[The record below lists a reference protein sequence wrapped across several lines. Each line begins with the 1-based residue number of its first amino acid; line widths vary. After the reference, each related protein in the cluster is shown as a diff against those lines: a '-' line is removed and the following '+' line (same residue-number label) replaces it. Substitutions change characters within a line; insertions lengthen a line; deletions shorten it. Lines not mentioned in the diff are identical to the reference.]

1 MPFYHL
7 DTDKCKKDGICS
19 AVCVTG
25 IIKNDENRVPYV
37 EEKNAVKCIS
47 CGLCV
52 AYCPHE
58 ACFVENLDP
67 EQFSF
72 VDRTKLPTEEQVDL
86 LIKTRRSVRNF
97 RKDSV
102 SDEILNKIM
111 DNVRYA
117 PSAKNTHNNRW
128 IIVKNKEDVDKIGKF
143 VADYFLEL
151 SKIVKDAN
159 EALHYKLVSN
169 AYSKGKDVIMRGA
182 PHLLI
187 SVLPESYAWKAEDG
201 NIALTYFELAAHG
214 HGIGCVWAGYFT
226 STVRKYKPLRDFLGI
241 KDDEYIAGAQLFGI
255 PVYKTRQI
263 TSRKKN
269 DITYI

>member
-7 DTDKCKKDGICS
+7 DKDKCKRDGICS

-25 IIKNDENRVPYV
+25 IIKNDENRTPYV
-37 EEKNAVKCIS
+37 EEKNAYKCIS

-67 EQFSF
+67 AQFSF
-72 VDRTKLPTEEQVDL
+72 VDKNKMPSPEQIDL

-97 RKDSV
+97 RKDPV
-102 SDEILNKIM
+102 NDEILNKIM

-128 IIVKNKEDVDKIGKF
+128 IITRNREETIKVGNLI
-143 VADYFLEL
+143 ADFFLEI
-151 SKIVKDAN
+151 SKTIENEK
-159 EALHYKLVSN
+159 EALHYKLVHR
-169 AYSKGKDVIMRGA
+169 AYTQGRDVITRGA
-182 PHLLI
+182 PQLI
-187 SVLPESYAWKAEDG
+187 VSVLPNDYHWKAEDG
-201 NIALTYFELAAHG
+201 NIALTYFELASHG
-214 HGIGCVWAGYFT
+214 YGVGCVWAGYFT
-226 STVRKYKPLRDFLGI
+226 SAVRVYKPLQEFLGI
-241 KDDEYIAGAQLFGI
+241 KEDEYVAGAQFFGM

-263 TSRKKN
+263 TSRHKN
-269 DITYI
+269 NITYI